1 MPPKRAPPTYKIM
14 RFAPLKARLP
24 SAKVRFQALI
34 PATFAKQQSLFLGG
48 IHVPQRVQSDGTLQK
63 SASCKLFALC
73 SHKLHVH
80 IILFKGIGHKA
91 RTVSAENDGRSRR
104 RPTQESYNT
113 SRIRKAMQNT
123 DNKRFVA
130 IGLMLFAILFGAGN
144 LIFPASM
151 GQASGDH
158 FVWAFIGFCIT
169 GVGLPLLAIMAMA
182 YAGCNDLQEAAGRA
196 HPLYGLFYTVVVYMS
211 IGPCFAIPRTGTV
224 AFEIGLRPFLTEGQ
238 VEMGLWIFLVLFFVV
253 SYWLAATPQKLVD
266 RVGKILTP
274 ALVLTLGALIVKSVV
289 DPLGVPQA
297 AQPNY
302 GASSPPRL
310 RASLA
315 ATTRSTP
322 SPRSCFATLVTNFV
336 REGGAK
342 TAKEVT
348 SQVYKS
354 GILAVSLLAVIYFF
368 IAKIGAE
375 SVTAI
380 GMQDT
385 GAPVLA
391 ETAKILF
398 GNFGAILLSVIVL
411 LACLTTS
418 IGLITCCAAYFM
430 RIVGRLTY
438 KQYCLLFTIVSFL
451 IGMFGLK
458 TIIVSTIP
466 VLMFVYPLCVIL
478 IVLLFTDKLFDGRQ
492 CVYAFTTAFTF
503 VMAAVSGLETA
514 GVNLGAISKPS
525 RPTSRSPSTASPG
538 SRSPSPVTSS
548 ASPTRPPS
556 PARPA
561 ASRPDNLTLK

>member
-1 MPPKRAPPTYKIM
+1 
-14 RFAPLKARLP
+14 
-24 SAKVRFQALI
+24 
-34 PATFAKQQSLFLGG
+34 
-48 IHVPQRVQSDGTLQK
+48 
-63 SASCKLFALC
+63 
-73 SHKLHVH
+73 
-80 IILFKGIGHKA
+80 
-91 RTVSAENDGRSRR
+91 
-104 RPTQESYNT
+104 
-113 SRIRKAMQNT
+113 MQNT

-302 GASSPPRL
+302 AGVLTATVAGIL
-310 RASLA
+310 DGYNTLDAIA
-315 ATTRSTP
+315 AFV
-322 SPRSCFATLVTNFV
+322 FATLVTNFV
-336 REGGAK
+336 R
-342 TAKEVT
+342 
-348 SQVYKS
+348 
-354 GILAVSLLAVIYFF
+354 
-368 IAKIGAE
+368 
-375 SVTAI
+375 
-380 GMQDT
+380 
-385 GAPVLA
+385 
-391 ETAKILF
+391 F

-514 GVNLGAISKPS
+514 GVNLGAISEAIKAYVPFAQYGLAWVPFAVTGYVLGLAYKAAVPCKACCKP
-525 RPTSRSPSTASPG
+525 A
-538 SRSPSPVTSS
+538 
-548 ASPTRPPS
+548 
-556 PARPA
+556 
-561 ASRPDNLTLK
+561 